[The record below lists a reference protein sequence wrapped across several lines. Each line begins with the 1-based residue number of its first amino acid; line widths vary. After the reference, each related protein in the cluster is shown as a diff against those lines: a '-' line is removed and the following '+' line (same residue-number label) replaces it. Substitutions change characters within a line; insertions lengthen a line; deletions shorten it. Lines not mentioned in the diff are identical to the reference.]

1 MERNLLGRKGRGGWE
16 GGRES
21 QAEETAHVQRHR
33 GDEQRS
39 LFMSWELST
48 TSCNHKALGCV
59 GQGAGTVSYEN
70 GDGGLVALNVL

>member
-1 MERNLLGRKGRGGWE
+1 MERNLLGRKGRGGWA
-16 GGRES
+16 GLRES
-21 QAEETAHVQRHR
+21 QSQETAQVQSHT

-39 LFMSWELST
+39 LFMSWQNST

-70 GDGGLVALNVL
+70 GDGGPVALNVM